1 MTALLLLGAWLSVGQ
16 LVRWRRAQGRLA
28 DLAARTGLVEQQP
41 DLVSALRRHVHADQA
56 GLRLGRALLAQE
68 LDRRWLQSLPPEER
82 RAQEA
87 LGLER
92 LDAAGLLAAEAL
104 ARQPGSWDACLVLGG
119 SNFLAFSRL
128 NDPRLRS
135 RPGLSEGLLLRARQL
150 APGRPESARL
160 LAAFYLGNWSRLGP
174 AERVQAMAIIAAAL
188 EDPTSFGLLV
198 QHWLRVA
205 PSLDIALSMI
215 PDEPSYWR
223 HLQQLFVARGDL
235 ERYRD
240 ATERLARTVET
251 WAPELTARAERQ
263 IARGGSREGRRILLG
278 VLSELR
284 PSVDQSGLFTSAL
297 GALPPGPLGER
308 DVQRLRSW
316 LDWALELCLY
326 SACPLD
332 PDTVERLVSLVP
344 DLAAADRAAAALAA
358 EDLAGGER
366 IEREVA
372 PTADG
377 SWDTYWLLKAEAL
390 AARGRATD
398 AALALGRLSPGLGA
412 SLPVLNTAVAVAA
425 AQGEATRLMEARAAL
440 AGRAASRWTA
450 SAWDRTEWTL
460 RLALHAERTGRLATS
475 FHTPPEGV
483 VVEALLDGESL
494 GFYSLLPGESW
505 ETPDPVPAGSHLM
518 TFRLLTSRSLVAGEV
533 RTRNAGG

>member
-1 MTALLLLGAWLSVGQ
+1 M
-16 LVRWRRAQGRLA
+16 
-28 DLAARTGLVEQQP
+28 
-41 DLVSALRRHVHADQA
+41 SALRRYVHTDQA

-68 LDRRWLQSLPPEER
+68 LDRRWQQSLSPEER

-119 SNFLAFSRL
+119 SNFLTFSRL
-128 NDPRLRS
+128 DDPRLRL
-135 RPGLSEGLLLRARQL
+135 RRELSEGLLLRARQL

-174 AERVQAMAIIAAAL
+174 AERVQAMAIIAVAL

-198 QHWLRVA
+198 EHWLRVA
-205 PSLDIALSMI
+205 PSLDVALSMI

-223 HLQQLFVARGDL
+223 RLQQLFAARGDL

-240 ATERLARTVET
+240 ATERLVGTVDR

-263 IARGGSREGRRILLG
+263 IARGGSREGRRLLLG

-284 PSVDQSGLFTSAL
+284 PSVDQSGLFTAAL
-297 GALPPGPLGER
+297 GALPPGPLGDR

-316 LDWALELCLY
+316 LDWTLQLCLY

-332 PDTVERLVSLVP
+332 SDTVERLVSLVP

-358 EDLAGGER
+358 GDLAGGER
-366 IEREVA
+366 IERDVA

-390 AARGRATD
+390 ASRGRGTD
-398 AALALGRLSPGLGA
+398 AALALGRLSPVLRP
-412 SLPVLNTAVAVAA
+412 SLPVLKAAVAVAA
-425 AQGEATRLMEARAAL
+425 AQGEATRLKEARAAL
-440 AGRAASRWTA
+440 AAWAASPWTA
-450 SAWDRTEWTL
+450 SAWDRSDWTL
-460 RLALHAERTGRLATS
+460 RLALHAEGTGRLATS
-475 FHTPPEGV
+475 FRTPPEGA

-494 GFYSLLPGESW
+494 GFYSLRSGEGW

-518 TFRLLTSRSLVAGEV
+518 TFRLLTSRNVVAGAV
-533 RTRNAGG
+533 RTKSAAG